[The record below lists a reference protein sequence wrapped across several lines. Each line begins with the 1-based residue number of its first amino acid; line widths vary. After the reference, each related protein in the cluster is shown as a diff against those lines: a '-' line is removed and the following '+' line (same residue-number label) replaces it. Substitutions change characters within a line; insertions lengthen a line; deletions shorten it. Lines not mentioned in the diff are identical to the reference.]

1 MTEVLVDPTDRCRGL
16 IVVADVTHE
25 LASEILYGGEDT
37 SRNNVA
43 LNLGKPNLD
52 LIEPAG
58 IGRGV
63 MDANGRISL
72 KEFKNFLGFVGT
84 QVIANPLAFPTPWLP
99 TSHLPTDVATLAP

>member
-72 KEFKNFLGFVGT
+72 KEFKNFLGFGHSSYRQSRGFRDLLVDYLRSAQG
-84 QVIANPLAFPTPWLP
+84 
-99 TSHLPTDVATLAP
+99 SR